1 MDAYEIQ
8 SDLLKALS
16 HSTRLAILDILR
28 DGEQCVCH
36 MEAALNLRQAYISQQ
51 LMISETGGAVGIP
64 ARWIEPVLPR
74 HQAGDI
80 RCSGFTRFRHGRHC
94 EAAQTQTFERKLS
107 LPEMQCCQDHSA

>member
-36 MEAALNLRQAYISQQ
+36 MEATLNLAASLY
-51 LMISETGGAVGIP
+51 LPTVDDPETGGAVGIS

-80 RCSGFTRFRHGRHC
+80 RCSGFTQFRHGRHC